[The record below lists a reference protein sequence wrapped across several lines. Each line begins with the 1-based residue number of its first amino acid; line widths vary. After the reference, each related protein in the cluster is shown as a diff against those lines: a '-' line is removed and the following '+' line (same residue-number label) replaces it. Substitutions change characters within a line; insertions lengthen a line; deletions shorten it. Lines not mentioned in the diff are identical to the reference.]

1 MSSQP
6 TTKTTTTT
14 TTTTAGRPGA
24 QPVVAGVPG
33 RERLQGKA
41 LVLRVLFYLLV
52 AAVLLFNLFPFFWAV
67 LSSFRPSSELFS
79 TNLVPRSLTLHSYEE
94 VFKDP
99 RFMASLLNSVIV
111 SGSTVLVSLALGSL
125 CAYALGR
132 LPFRFKGPVLYLILT
147 MTMFPQIS
155 VLSGLFVMLKT
166 LGLFNTRQGLV
177 LTYLIFTMP
186 FTIWVM
192 TQYFRSLP
200 RELEE
205 AAYVDGASPLTVF
218 WKILLPLTMPGL
230 VSTGLLAFIAAWNE
244 FLFALTFTVT
254 DNMKTVQVAISQ
266 FSGSSSFEQP
276 WGSIMA
282 ASMVVTVPLVLLVLI
297 FQYRIVEGM
306 TAGAVKG

>member
-1 MSSQP
+1 MSNAIKEADTKAVPVRVNSA
-6 TTKTTTTT
+6 TKETDTKT
-14 TTTTAGRPGA
+14 
-24 QPVVAGVPG
+24 V
-33 RERLQGKA
+33 
-41 LVLRVLFYLLV
+41 VLRILFYLLV
-52 AAVLLFNLFPFFWAV
+52 AVIIVFNLFPFVWAL

-79 TNLVPRSLTLHSYEE
+79 TKLLPTQLTLAHYQA
-94 VFKDP
+94 VFKDA
-99 RFMASLLNSVIV
+99 RFVAGLINSIIV
-111 SGSTVLVSLALGSL
+111 AGCTVLIALGLGSL

-147 MTMFPQIS
+147 MTMFPTIA

-166 LGLFNTRQGLV
+166 LSLFNTRQGLIV
-177 LTYLIFTMP
+177 TYLIFTMP

-200 RELEE
+200 KELEE
-205 AAYVDGASPLTVF
+205 AAYVDGASPLKVF
-218 WKILLPLTMPGL
+218 WDILLPLTLPGL

-254 DNMKTVQVAISQ
+254 DTMKTVPVVISQ

-282 ASMVVTVPLVLLVLI
+282 GSMVVTIPLVILVMI
-297 FQYRIVEGM
+297 FQYRIVEGL
-306 TAGAVKG
+306 TSGAVKG

>member
-1 MSSQP
+1 MS
-6 TTKTTTTT
+6 TTKGIDTK
-14 TTTTAGRPGA
+14 
-24 QPVVAGVPG
+24 VVAAGVNSATK
-33 RERLQGKA
+33 ETDTKT

-52 AAVLLFNLFPFFWAV
+52 AAIIVFNLFPFVWAL

-79 TNLVPRSLTLHSYEE
+79 TKLLPTQLTLAHYQA
-94 VFKDP
+94 VFKDA
-99 RFMASLLNSVIV
+99 RFVAGLINSIIV
-111 SGSTVLVSLALGSL
+111 AGCTVLIALGLGSV

-132 LPFRFKGPVLYLILT
+132 LPFRFKGPVLYLVLT
-147 MTMFPQIS
+147 MTMFPTIA

-166 LGLFNTRQGLV
+166 LGLFNTRQGLIV
-177 LTYLIFTMP
+177 TYLIFTMP

-200 RELEE
+200 KELEE
-205 AAYVDGASPLTVF
+205 AAYVDGASPLKVF
-218 WKILLPLTMPGL
+218 WDILLPLTVPGL

-254 DNMKTVQVAISQ
+254 DTMKTVPVVISQ

-282 ASMVVTVPLVLLVLI
+282 GSMVVTIPLVILVMI
-297 FQYRIVEGM
+297 FQYRIVEGL
-306 TAGAVKG
+306 TSGAVKG

>member
-1 MSSQP
+1 MS
-6 TTKTTTTT
+6 TTKGIDTKVAA
-14 TTTTAGRPGA
+14 AGLSSA
-24 QPVVAGVPG
+24 TKETDTKTV
-33 RERLQGKA
+33 
-41 LVLRVLFYLLV
+41 VLRVLFYLLV
-52 AAVLLFNLFPFFWAV
+52 VAIIVFNLFPFVWAL

-79 TNLVPRSLTLHSYEE
+79 TKLLPTQLTLAHFQA
-94 VFKDP
+94 VFKDA
-99 RFMASLLNSVIV
+99 RFVAGLINSIIV
-111 SGSTVLVSLALGSL
+111 AGCTVLIALGLGSL

-132 LPFRFKGPVLYLILT
+132 LPFRFKGPVLYLVLT
-147 MTMFPQIS
+147 MTMFPTIA

-166 LGLFNTRQGLV
+166 LSLFNTRQGLIV
-177 LTYLIFTMP
+177 TYLIFTMP

-200 RELEE
+200 KELEE
-205 AAYVDGASPLTVF
+205 AAYVDGASPLKVF
-218 WKILLPLTMPGL
+218 WDILLPLTLPGM

-254 DNMKTVQVAISQ
+254 DTMKTVPVVISQ

-282 ASMVVTVPLVLLVLI
+282 GSMVVTIPLVILVMV
-297 FQYRIVEGM
+297 FQYRIVEGL

>member
-1 MSSQP
+1 MSNAI
-6 TTKTTTTT
+6 KE
-14 TTTTAGRPGA
+14 ADA
-24 QPVVAGVPG
+24 KAVPVRVNSANKETDTQTV
-33 RERLQGKA
+33 
-41 LVLRVLFYLLV
+41 VLRVLFYLLV
-52 AAVLLFNLFPFFWAV
+52 AVIIVFNLFPFVWAL

-79 TNLVPRSLTLHSYEE
+79 TKLLPTQLTLAHYQA
-94 VFKDP
+94 VFKDA
-99 RFMASLLNSVIV
+99 RFVAGLINSIIV
-111 SGSTVLVSLALGSL
+111 AGCTVLIALGLGSL

-132 LPFRFKGPVLYLILT
+132 LPFRFKGPVLYLVLT
-147 MTMFPQIS
+147 MTMFPTIA

-166 LGLFNTRQGLV
+166 LSLFNTRQGLIV
-177 LTYLIFTMP
+177 TYLIFTMP

-205 AAYVDGASPLTVF
+205 AAYVDGASPLKVF
-218 WKILLPLTMPGL
+218 WDILLPLTVPGL

-254 DNMKTVQVAISQ
+254 DTMKTVPVVISQ

-282 ASMVVTVPLVLLVLI
+282 GSMVVTIPLVILVMI
-297 FQYRIVEGM
+297 FQYRIVEGL
-306 TAGAVKG
+306 TSGAVKG

>member
-1 MSSQP
+1 MS
-6 TTKTTTTT
+6 TTKGIDTK
-14 TTTTAGRPGA
+14 
-24 QPVVAGVPG
+24 VVAAGLSSATKETDTKTV
-33 RERLQGKA
+33 
-41 LVLRVLFYLLV
+41 VLRVLFYLLV
-52 AAVLLFNLFPFFWAV
+52 AAIIVFNLFPFVWAL

-79 TNLVPRSLTLHSYEE
+79 TKLLPTQLTMAHFQA
-94 VFKDP
+94 VFKDA
-99 RFMASLLNSVIV
+99 RFVAGLINSIIV
-111 SGSTVLVSLALGSL
+111 AGCTVLIALGLGSL

-132 LPFRFKGPVLYLILT
+132 LPFRFKGPVLYLVLT
-147 MTMFPQIS
+147 MTMFPTIA

-166 LGLFNTRQGLV
+166 LSLFNTRQGLIV
-177 LTYLIFTMP
+177 TYLIFTMP

-200 RELEE
+200 KELEE
-205 AAYVDGASPLTVF
+205 AAYVDGASPLKVF
-218 WKILLPLTMPGL
+218 WDILLPLTLPGL

-254 DNMKTVQVAISQ
+254 DTMKTVPVVISQ

-282 ASMVVTVPLVLLVLI
+282 GSMVVTIPLVILVMI
-297 FQYRIVEGM
+297 FQYRIVEGL

>member
-1 MSSQP
+1 MS
-6 TTKTTTTT
+6 TTKGIDTK
-14 TTTTAGRPGA
+14 
-24 QPVVAGVPG
+24 VVAAGVSSATK
-33 RERLQGKA
+33 ETDTKTI
-41 LVLRVLFYLLV
+41 VLRVLFYLLV
-52 AAVLLFNLFPFFWAV
+52 AVIIVFNLFPFVWAL

-79 TNLVPRSLTLHSYEE
+79 TKLLPTQLTLAHFQA
-94 VFKDP
+94 VFKDA
-99 RFMASLLNSVIV
+99 RFVAGLINSVIV
-111 SGSTVLVSLALGSL
+111 AGCTVLIALGLGSL

-147 MTMFPQIS
+147 MTMFPTIA

-166 LGLFNTRQGLV
+166 LNLFNSRQGLIV
-177 LTYLIFTMP
+177 TYLIFTMP

-200 RELEE
+200 KELEE
-205 AAYVDGASPLTVF
+205 AAYVDGASPLKVF
-218 WKILLPLTMPGL
+218 WDILLPLTLPGL

-254 DNMKTVQVAISQ
+254 DTMKTVPVVISQ

-282 ASMVVTVPLVLLVLI
+282 GSMVVTIPLVILVMV
-297 FQYRIVEGM
+297 FQYRIVEGL

>member
-1 MSSQP
+1 MKEKEDSKS
-6 TTKTTTTT
+6 
-14 TTTTAGRPGA
+14 
-24 QPVVAGVPG
+24 
-33 RERLQGKA
+33 
-41 LVLRVLFYLLV
+41 VLLRGLFYLLV
-52 AAVLLFNLFPFFWAV
+52 AAILVFNLFPFLYAL
-67 LSSFRPSSELFS
+67 LSSFRPSSDLFS
-79 TNLVPRSLTLHSYEE
+79 TQLWPRALGFDHYQA
-94 VFKDP
+94 VFKDA
-99 RFMASLLNSVIV
+99 RFVGSLINSVIV
-111 SGSTVLVSLALGSL
+111 AGSTVLISLALGSV

-132 LPFRFKGPVLYLILT
+132 LPFRFKAPVLYLVLT

-177 LTYLIFTMP
+177 VTYLIFTLP

-200 RELEE
+200 KELEE

-218 WKILLPLTMPGL
+218 WQILLPLTMPGL

-254 DNMKTVQVAISQ
+254 DTMKTVPVVISQ
-266 FSGSSSFEQP
+266 FSGTSAFEQP

-282 ASMVVTVPLVLLVLI
+282 ASMVVTIPLVILVMI
-297 FQYRIVEGM
+297 FQYRIVAGL

>member
-1 MSSQP
+1 MNEEDSKS
-6 TTKTTTTT
+6 
-14 TTTTAGRPGA
+14 
-24 QPVVAGVPG
+24 
-33 RERLQGKA
+33 

-52 AAVLLFNLFPFFWAV
+52 AVILIFNLFPFLYAL
-67 LSSFRPSSELFS
+67 LSSFRPSNDLFS
-79 TNLVPRSLTLHSYEE
+79 TSLWPKALGLDHYQA
-94 VFKDP
+94 VFKDA
-99 RFMASLLNSVIV
+99 RFVGSLINSIIV
-111 SGSTVLVSLALGSL
+111 AGSTVLISLALGSI

-132 LPFRFKGPVLYLILT
+132 LPFRFKAPVLYLVLT

-155 VLSGLFVMLKT
+155 VLSGLFIMLKN
-166 LGLFNTRQGLV
+166 LQLFNTRQGLV
-177 LTYLIFTMP
+177 VTYLIFTMP

-200 RELEE
+200 KELEE

-254 DNMKTVQVAISQ
+254 DSMKTVPVVISQ
-266 FSGSSSFEQP
+266 FSGTSSFEQP

-282 ASMVVTVPLVLLVLI
+282 ASMVVTIPLVILVMI
-297 FQYRIVEGM
+297 FQYRIVAGL

>member
-1 MSSQP
+1 MNNATKEVATVDTP
-6 TTKTTTTT
+6 TSGGATK
-14 TTTTAGRPGA
+14 
-24 QPVVAGVPG
+24 
-33 RERLQGKA
+33 KA
-41 LVLRVLFYLLV
+41 DNRGGVLRVLFYLLV
-52 AAVLLFNLFPFFWAV
+52 VAIIVFNLFPFVWAL

-79 TNLVPRSLTLHSYEE
+79 TKLIPTALTLDHYAA
-94 VFKDP
+94 VFKDA
-99 RFMASLLNSVIV
+99 RFVAALGNSVIV
-111 SGSTVLVSLALGSL
+111 AGSTVVIALALGSL

-132 LPFRFKGPVLYLILT
+132 LPFRFKGAVLYLILT
-147 MTMFPQIS
+147 MTMFPTIS

-166 LGLFNTRQGLV
+166 LDLFNSRQGLI

-205 AAYVDGASPLTVF
+205 AAYVDGASPLKVF
-218 WKILLPLTMPGL
+218 WDILLPLTMPGL
-230 VSTGLLAFIAAWNE
+230 VSTGLLAFIQAWNE

-254 DNMKTVQVAISQ
+254 DTMKTVPVVISQ
-266 FSGSSSFEQP
+266 FSGSTSFEQP

-282 ASMVVTVPLVLLVLI
+282 GSMVVTIPLVILVMV
-297 FQYRIVEGM
+297 FQYRIVEGL

>member
-1 MSSQP
+1 MNNATKEVATVDTP
-6 TTKTTTTT
+6 TSEGATKK
-14 TTTTAGRPGA
+14 ADNR
-24 QPVVAGVPG
+24 GV
-33 RERLQGKA
+33 
-41 LVLRVLFYLLV
+41 VLRALFYLLV
-52 AAVLLFNLFPFFWAV
+52 VAIIVFNLFPFVWAL
-67 LSSFRPSSELFS
+67 LSSFRPTSELFS
-79 TNLVPRSLTLHSYEE
+79 TRLLPTVLTLDHYAA
-94 VFKDP
+94 VFRDN
-99 RFMASLLNSVIV
+99 RFVTALGNSVIV
-111 SGSTVLVSLALGSL
+111 AGSTVLLALALGSL

-132 LPFRFKGPVLYLILT
+132 LPFRFKGAVLYLILT
-147 MTMFPQIS
+147 MTMFPTIS

-166 LGLFNTRQGLV
+166 LDLFNTRQGLI

-205 AAYVDGASPLTVF
+205 AAYVDGASPLKVF
-218 WKILLPLTMPGL
+218 WDILLPLTMPGL

-254 DNMKTVQVAISQ
+254 DTMKTVPVVISQ
-266 FSGSSSFEQP
+266 FSGSTSFEQP

-282 ASMVVTVPLVLLVLI
+282 GSMVVTIPLVILVMI
-297 FQYRIVEGM
+297 FQYRIVEGL

>member
-1 MSSQP
+1 MS
-6 TTKTTTTT
+6 TTKGIDTK
-14 TTTTAGRPGA
+14 
-24 QPVVAGVPG
+24 VVAAGVSSATK
-33 RERLQGKA
+33 ETDTKTV
-41 LVLRVLFYLLV
+41 VLRVLFYLLV
-52 AAVLLFNLFPFFWAV
+52 VAIIVFNLFPFVWAL

-79 TNLVPRSLTLHSYEE
+79 TKLLPTQLTLAHFQA
-94 VFKDP
+94 VFKDA
-99 RFMASLLNSVIV
+99 RFVAGLINSIIV
-111 SGSTVLVSLALGSL
+111 AGCTVLIALGLGSL

-132 LPFRFKGPVLYLILT
+132 LPFRFKGPVLYLVLT
-147 MTMFPQIS
+147 MTMFPTIA

-166 LGLFNTRQGLV
+166 LSLFNTRQGLIV
-177 LTYLIFTMP
+177 TYLIFTMP

-205 AAYVDGASPLTVF
+205 AAYVDGASPLKVF
-218 WKILLPLTMPGL
+218 WDILLPLTVPGL

-254 DNMKTVQVAISQ
+254 DTMKTVPVVISQ

-282 ASMVVTVPLVLLVLI
+282 GSMVVTIPLVILVMI
-297 FQYRIVEGM
+297 FQYRIVEGL
-306 TAGAVKG
+306 TSGAVKG

>member
-1 MSSQP
+1 MSQI
-6 TTKTTTTT
+6 TKQAATLEVPMTEG
-14 TTTTAGRPGA
+14 TAKQA
-24 QPVVAGVPG
+24 STKEA
-33 RERLQGKA
+33 
-41 LVLRVLFYLLV
+41 VLRVLFYLLV
-52 AAVLLFNLFPFFWAV
+52 IAIIVFNLFPFVWAL

-79 TNLVPRSLTLHSYEE
+79 TRILPNSLTMDHYVA
-94 VFKDP
+94 VFKDA
-99 RFMASLLNSVIV
+99 RFVGALMNSIIV
-111 SGSTVLVSLALGSL
+111 SGCTVLIALGLGSV

-147 MTMFPQIS
+147 MTMFPTIA

-166 LGLFNTRQGLV
+166 LALFNTRQGLI

-200 RELEE
+200 KELEE
-205 AAYVDGASPLTVF
+205 AAYVDGASPLKVF
-218 WKILLPLTMPGL
+218 WDILLPLTMPGL

-254 DNMKTVQVAISQ
+254 DTMKTVPVVISQ
-266 FSGSSSFEQP
+266 FAGTSAFEQP

-282 ASMVVTVPLVLLVLI
+282 GSMVVTIPLVILVMI
-297 FQYRIVEGM
+297 FQYRIVEGL

>member
-1 MSSQP
+1 MSNA
-6 TTKTTTTT
+6 TKTAATLEVPAN
-14 TTTTAGRPGA
+14 AGATKKTDNRSM
-24 QPVVAGVPG
+24 
-33 RERLQGKA
+33 
-41 LVLRVLFYLLV
+41 VLRALFYLLV
-52 AAVLLFNLFPFFWAV
+52 VAIIVFNLFPFVWAL

-79 TNLVPRSLTLHSYEE
+79 TKLLPTALTLDHYAA
-94 VFKDP
+94 VFKDA
-99 RFMASLLNSVIV
+99 RFVAALINSVV
-111 SGSTVLVSLALGSL
+111 VAGSTVLIALALGSL

-132 LPFRFKGPVLYLILT
+132 LPFRFKGAVLYLILT
-147 MTMFPQIS
+147 MTMFPTIS

-166 LGLFNTRQGLV
+166 LDLFNSRQGLI

-200 RELEE
+200 KELEE
-205 AAYVDGASPLTVF
+205 AAYVDGASPLKVF
-218 WKILLPLTMPGL
+218 WDILLPLTMPGL

-254 DNMKTVQVAISQ
+254 DTMKTVPVVISQ
-266 FSGSSSFEQP
+266 FAGSTSFEQP

-282 ASMVVTVPLVLLVLI
+282 GSMVVTIPLVLLVMI
-297 FQYRIVEGM
+297 FQYRIVEGL

>member
-1 MSSQP
+1 MS
-6 TTKTTTTT
+6 TTKGIDTK
-14 TTTTAGRPGA
+14 
-24 QPVVAGVPG
+24 VVAAGVSSATK
-33 RERLQGKA
+33 ETDTKTV
-41 LVLRVLFYLLV
+41 VLRVLFYLLV
-52 AAVLLFNLFPFFWAV
+52 AVIIVFNLFPFVWAL

-79 TNLVPRSLTLHSYEE
+79 TQLLPSQLTLAHFQA
-94 VFKDP
+94 VFKDA
-99 RFMASLLNSVIV
+99 RFVAGLINSIIV
-111 SGSTVLVSLALGSL
+111 AGCTVLIALGLGSL

-132 LPFRFKGPVLYLILT
+132 LPFRFKGPVLYLVLT
-147 MTMFPQIS
+147 MTMFPTIA

-166 LGLFNTRQGLV
+166 LSLFNTRQGLIV
-177 LTYLIFTMP
+177 TYLIFTMP

-200 RELEE
+200 KELEE
-205 AAYVDGASPLTVF
+205 AAYVDGASPLKVF
-218 WKILLPLTMPGL
+218 WDILLPLTLPGL

-254 DNMKTVQVAISQ
+254 DTMKTVPVVISQ

-282 ASMVVTVPLVLLVLI
+282 GSMVVTIPLVILVMI
-297 FQYRIVEGM
+297 FQYRIVEGL

>member
-1 MSSQP
+1 MSNA
-6 TTKTTTTT
+6 TKTAATLEVPAN
-14 TTTTAGRPGA
+14 AGATKKTDNRS
-24 QPVVAGVPG
+24 V
-33 RERLQGKA
+33 
-41 LVLRVLFYLLV
+41 VLRALFYLLV
-52 AAVLLFNLFPFFWAV
+52 VAIIVFNLFPFVWAL

-79 TNLVPRSLTLHSYEE
+79 TKLLPTALTLDHYAA
-94 VFKDP
+94 VFKDA
-99 RFMASLLNSVIV
+99 RFVAALINSVV
-111 SGSTVLVSLALGSL
+111 VAGSTVLIALALGSL

-132 LPFRFKGPVLYLILT
+132 LPFRFKGAVLYLILT
-147 MTMFPQIS
+147 MTMFPTIS

-166 LGLFNTRQGLV
+166 LDLFNSRQGLI

-200 RELEE
+200 KELEE
-205 AAYVDGASPLTVF
+205 AAYVDGASPLKVF
-218 WKILLPLTMPGL
+218 WDILLPLTMPGL

-254 DNMKTVQVAISQ
+254 DTMKTVPVVISQ
-266 FSGSSSFEQP
+266 FSGSTSFEQP

-282 ASMVVTVPLVLLVLI
+282 GSMVVTIPLVLLVMI
-297 FQYRIVEGM
+297 FQYRIVEGL